1 MPVSQQINV
10 PILFHPASTSSIQ
23 KLTSP
28 LYERGDT
35 VTERQLILTLNHVT
49 KDFPGTRALDD
60 VTFDLYAGEVHC
72 LVGENGAGKSTLIK
86 ILSGAENPDQGEII
100 LYGNSY
106 PQLTTRQAFELS
118 IATIYQEVD
127 LVDTLTV
134 ADNMFLCC
142 DL

>member
-23 KLTSP
+23 KLMSP

-49 KDFPGTRALDD
+49 KDYSGTRALED

-86 ILSGAENPDQGEII
+86 ILSGAENLDQGEIVI
-100 LYGNSY
+100 YDQSY
-106 PQLTTRQAFELS
+106 HQLSTRQAIDLK
-118 IATIYQEVD
+118 IATIYQDVD
-127 LVDTLTV
+127 LVDTLT
-134 ADNMFLCC
+134 
-142 DL
+142 